1 MKKILILITLFI
13 TAVLPTIAQTIN
25 NPLVRNKDDGNTII
39 KRIETNNNYTILT
52 FQTTAATDNSWV
64 QLNKEIYLQT
74 NLSNAHYNYVK
85 SENIAMVPQKQILN
99 NAGDKLIFRVYF
111 KKIPAATKYI
121 NIIERGGSNSG
132 DVSYF
137 NFYNVSLTQS
147 SSASALNQYTFSTKS
162 IPTVV
167 DSVRVITRPPV
178 PSEIRMDSP
187 ADNNEMADAMN
198 AMGPMM
204 NTMSKA
210 MMDAQLNYFKQPGK
224 IAELAK
230 LNKEYYDALK
240 KAGFSNEDAL
250 KLVASSNLLF
260 KPMDM
265 NKK

>member
-1 MKKILILITLFI
+1 MKRLLTLITLVI
-13 TAVLPTIAQTIN
+13 IAGVPAIAQTIN
-25 NPLVRNKDDGNTII
+25 NPIVKSKDDGNTII

-52 FQTTAATDNSWV
+52 FQTTATTDNSWV

-74 NLSNAHYNYVK
+74 DISNAHYNYVK
-85 SENIAMVPQKQILN
+85 SENIAMVPEKQILN
-99 NAGDKLIFRVYF
+99 NAGDKLVFRVYF
-111 KKIPAATKYI
+111 KKIPAGAKYI
-121 NIIERGGSNSG
+121 NIIERSGSNNG
-132 DVSYF
+132 NVSYF

-147 SSASALNQYTFSTKS
+147 SSASASTQYTFNTRSS
-162 IPTVV
+162 STVV
-167 DSVRVITRPPV
+167 DSVRVMTRPPV
-178 PSEIRMDSP
+178 PSEIRIESP
-187 ADNNEMADAMN
+187 ADHNEMAEAMN

-204 NTMSKA
+204 ATMSKT

-250 KLVASSNLLF
+250 KLVASSNLFF
-260 KPMDM
+260 KPMDI